1 MGHFLTVL
9 RAHKR
14 LKLKIEAF
22 SFTDIATMPPL
33 RRRSEPTNSTPAVNG
48 DNIASLRQKCAE
60 KGLPTHGR
68 RHVLVSRLQ
77 QHAESQA
84 EANSRQSPEARNIQP
99 SPSESVFSAT
109 QLTQIQSL
117 VSRSVEQAIAEISSN
132 AARTAIEAMTNTIP
146 QRQHSQ
152 PTTQSETASTNV
164 AVPSVEIQMECSVP
178 PSTTTAP
185 YANGFNE
192 VPAQF
197 VKQIQSGE
205 FFDLAKL
212 LPKHASVQHSEES
225 MILTLEN
232 SVIKAKKAPNS
243 FAKITDI
250 EQWTTAFTIYMSVFT
265 HQFPSRA
272 QELLQYMTLIRHA
285 AQTHRGLGWRIYDH
299 KFRRKAALNLTLDW
313 SVIDQQLWL
322 MIFTTCP
329 ETLSQSY
336 PLFSNGPQS
345 RVSSGGER
353 GGFCNEFN

>member
-1 MGHFLTVL
+1 MCKATTSTVL

-14 LKLKIEAF
+14 LKFKIEAF
-22 SFTDIATMPPL
+22 SFTDIATTPPL

-77 QHAESQA
+77 QHAQSQA

-164 AVPSVEIQMECSVP
+164 AVPSVEIQMESSVP

-197 VKQIQSGE
+197 VSRDRSCYNNFE
-205 FFDLAKL
+205 FQRKL
-212 LPKHASVQHSEES
+212 LFIEMPPVRRKNAKGISNRNYRSRSTAANSDTES
-225 MILTLEN
+225 LRRQCTE
-232 SVIKAKKAPNS
+232 
-243 FAKITDI
+243 
-250 EQWTTAFTIYMSVFT
+250 
-265 HQFPSRA
+265 
-272 QELLQYMTLIRHA
+272 
-285 AQTHRGLGWRIYDH
+285 RGLPNHGQ
-299 KFRRKAALNLTLDW
+299 KNALVSRYNNT
-313 SVIDQQLWL
+313 QLL
-322 MIFTTCP
+322 R
-329 ETLSQSY
+329 L
-336 PLFSNGPQS
+336 
-345 RVSSGGER
+345 R
-353 GGFCNEFN
+353 GQR